1 MSDRAWAAAMG
12 ATLLVLAA
20 VGCGGSSGAASQ
32 QPKTTAQTAASYAA
46 PSQAAPARPAPGFSL
61 RDAAGRPVRLSDF
74 RGKAVLLTF
83 IYDHCPDTCPLIVG
97 NLHAALQQ
105 LGPGARKAQVIAV
118 SVDPI
123 GDTPKSVRQFV
134 AAHDMTGRMQYLL
147 GSEAQLKPVWKSYGI
162 QVQGTPENREGVGH
176 SALVY
181 GITGSGREATL
192 YPSNM
197 KPAWV
202 AHDVPLLAAH

>member
-1 MSDRAWAAAMG
+1 MTSRWISTTIGCA
-12 ATLLVLAA
+12 LIVSA
-20 VGCGGSSGAASQ
+20 VGCGSSSTAS
-32 QPKTTAQTAASYAA
+32 PPRTTTAAVPAKYAA
-46 PSQAAPARPAPGFSL
+46 PSEASPPQPAPDFAL
-61 RDAAGRPVRLSDF
+61 KNAAGQTVRLSDF

-97 NLHAALQQ
+97 NLHAALVQ
-105 LGPGARKAQVIAV
+105 LGPAAGKAQVVAI

-123 GDTPKSVRQFV
+123 GDTPKTVKQFV
-134 AAHDMTGRMQYLL
+134 AAHDMTGRMQYLI
-147 GSEAQLKPVWKSYGI
+147 GSKRQLMPVWKAYGI

-181 GITGSGREATL
+181 GITGTGKETTL

-202 AHDVPLLAAH
+202 AHDVPLLAAR